1 MGRVRLSIHPS
12 DRRQLFPSS
21 CPSLG
26 PSVWRSQ
33 TLPLHRS
40 DEEGIRRDKASGIRI
55 SHPSNPNPVRDVSII
70 PETQGCRHDDKE
82 RNAWEWTQRK
92 PANERDDRN
101 QGEVGTPKKAPLRD
115 PKGCPRC
122 TSSPS
127 CVGRRPGA
135 AGTPTAGSTRFYRT
149 TSIMPGLIA
158 LARKKRN
165 RQGHLFLPQNA
176 LRGGGARNLDPRT
189 PIL

>member
-1 MGRVRLSIHPS
+1 MRGGSEGTRPVGFGFPTPPIPTQYETCRSSRRPRDAGTTTKNATRGSGPNANQRTRGTIETKGKEGR
-12 DRRQLFPSS
+12 RRKHH
-21 CPSLG
+21 C
-26 PSVWRSQ
+26 V
-33 TLPLHRS
+33 
-40 DEEGIRRDKASGIRI
+40 
-55 SHPSNPNPVRDVSII
+55 N
-70 PETQGCRHDDKE
+70 
-82 RNAWEWTQRK
+82 
-92 PANERDDRN
+92 
-101 QGEVGTPKKAPLRD
+101 
-115 PKGCPRC
+115 PKGRPRC

-176 LRGGGARNLDPRT
+176 PRDGDARNLDPRT
-189 PIL
+189 PIFLYRDKHNFVAFSRVIAA